1 MSQTSLLIADIGATN
16 ARFAVAS
23 DGDLESVIL
32 PTTQFA
38 DSAQLIGA
46 ALSALSLTEPA
57 ASCLAIAGPVR
68 DGVGQITNG
77 ELQFSETQLAA
88 QLGSPVFLINDF
100 HAQAMALPHLRQ
112 LLQIGGTAD
121 LPGTRVVLGPGS
133 GLGVGVLVPD
143 GERWRVLPSEG
154 GHADIA
160 AGGML
165 ELEVLS
171 LLHQRLDGVCWES
184 VLSGPGLINLY
195 NAVCAIWGSKPEALT
210 AEMVSERGLDAADP
224 VCHQT
229 LEMFLGWLGAAAGN
243 LALTFCARG
252 GVFIT
257 GGIVPGWGDFVL
269 DSPLRRR
276 FNERAGLADYVKDI
290 PLFVI
295 TEENPG
301 LRGALAALEERL
313 HG

>member
-1 MSQTSLLIADIGATN
+1 VP
-16 ARFAVAS
+16 RAS
-23 DGDLESVIL
+23 
-32 PTTQFA
+32 A
-38 DSAQLIGA
+38 
-46 ALSALSLTEPA
+46 
-57 ASCLAIAGPVR
+57 LAIAGPVS
-68 DGVGQITNG
+68 DGIGSITNG
-77 ELQFSETQLAA
+77 QLQFSEVELTA
-88 QLGSPVFLINDF
+88 QLGAPVLLVNDF
-100 HAQAMALPHLRQ
+100 HAQAMALPHLQQ
-112 LLQIGGTAD
+112 LLQIGGKAGVT
-121 LPGTRVVLGPGS
+121 GTRVVLGPGS

-143 GERWRVLPSEG
+143 GKRWRVLQSEG
-154 GHADIA
+154 GHADLA
-160 AGGML
+160 PGGML

-195 NAVCAIWGSKPEALT
+195 NVVCAIWGSEPEPLS
-210 AEMVSERGLDAADP
+210 AEMISERGLDATDP

-252 GVFIT
+252 GVFIS
-257 GGIVPGWGDFVL
+257 GGIVPGWGEFVL

-276 FNERAGLADYVKDI
+276 FDERAGLTEYVEDI

-295 TEENPG
+295 TEDNPG
-301 LRGALAALEERL
+301 LRGALAVLEEHL